1 MLAASYLCSLWLL
14 ASGLLATEVTEEVT
28 KKTITLNLKKGERN
42 AYLDEGFASFVLVK
56 NDSILTNPDVFVFP
70 QYGFES
76 DATSVVVNT
85 ELLQT
90 EIIGFFP
97 MFDQNR
103 AILLQLY
110 PGSELTETPPAFNCL
125 SFELESGSYKNTKI
139 LPIKFD
145 FDITKKEFSSNPS
158 FFKPLTATQLNNS
171 IGHIVSEQQP
181 EDPTKSFSFFSFLPD
196 NNTLIQVLCEIRPTT
211 SANSS
216 ESTEEVSCRQV
227 FSKFINQPG
236 SISYQQF
243 NDMQVVDY
251 SHDSVAVILY
261 SSTIAVAEFARQSV
275 VTNLKFFDT
284 DKSYNFLRWFKG
296 GWYGVSRMG
305 GVDNL
310 VKLKQTAPTG
320 KMNNGLLSSHIF
332 IPFIAKDKTITFNKV
347 WATES
352 LLVLQ
357 YVNPNNNTEVG
368 VSVVYFSEPA
378 LIPGMSYVRDPTS
391 ENYDI
396 LDQSGRV
403 LKQLMYPVAKGEF
416 IQNCMEWDGTLV
428 LFGRRMMS
436 ILPLPLT
443 LNIPQDKTILY
454 QMNGNMNSTYSITGS
469 NIFYVL
475 PSPPDKQTR
484 SMTLL
489 KDILVM
495 VDLKG
500 DRVKRKAKL
509 HIQEVSIA
517 NPIVQLDTFD
527 ETKLL
532 AEGPLEFDV
541 CFTYNIT
548 KCTMVQYHINYIC
561 TDKKVDYLIL
571 GALGGIGVVLL
582 VVIVV
587 FIMKARK
594 AIKGKKN
601 LSSTIQKH
609 QTLLAE
615 DEDDSRHEAMN
626 FSGYQK
632 KTGQGY

>member
-1 MLAASYLCSLWLL
+1 M
-14 ASGLLATEVTEEVT
+14 ASGLLAKEVAQEVT

-76 DATSVVVNT
+76 DTTSVVVNT

-90 EIIGFFP
+90 EIVGFFP

-125 SFELESGSYKNTKI
+125 SFEMESGSYKNTKI

-145 FDITKKEFSSNPS
+145 FDINSRKFSSNPS
-158 FFKPLTATQLNNS
+158 FFKPLTASQLSNS
-171 IGHIVSEQQP
+171 IAHIASDQQP
-181 EDPTKSFSFFSFLPD
+181 EDPNKSFSFFSFLPE
-196 NNTLIQVLCEIRPTT
+196 NNTLIQVLCEITV
-211 SANSS
+211 SASTNSTDP
-216 ESTEEVSCRQV
+216 TEEVSCRQV
-227 FSKFINQPG
+227 FSKFVNQPG
-236 SISYQQF
+236 SFSFQQF
-243 NDMQVVDY
+243 SDMQVVDY

-261 SSTIAVAEFARQSV
+261 SSTIAVAEFSRDSV
-275 VTNLKFFDT
+275 VTNLNFFDT
-284 DKSYNFLRWFKG
+284 DKPYNFLRWFKG
-296 GWYGVSRMG
+296 GWYGVSRIG

-310 VKLKQTAPTG
+310 VKLKQTPPTD
-320 KMNNGLLSSHIF
+320 KLENGLLSSHIF
-332 IPFIAKDKTITFNKV
+332 VPSSAKDKTITYSKV

-357 YVNPNNNTEVG
+357 YVNPSNNTDVG

-378 LIPGMSYVRDPTS
+378 LIQGMSYTRDPS
-391 ENYDI
+391 SDNYDI
-396 LDQSGRV
+396 LDQTGRV

-416 IQNCMEWDGTLV
+416 IQYCMEWNGTLV

-443 LNIPQDKTILY
+443 LNIPQDKSILY
-454 QMNGNMNSTYSITGS
+454 QMNGNMNSTYSISGS
-469 NIFYVL
+469 NIFYIL
-475 PSPPDKQTR
+475 PSPASKHTR

-495 VDLKG
+495 VDVKG

-509 HIQEVSIA
+509 LIQEVSVA

-527 ETKLL
+527 ETQLI
-532 AEGPLEFDV
+532 AAGPLSFDV

-548 KCTMVQYHINYIC
+548 NCTMVQYQIQYIS

-587 FIMKARK
+587 FVMKARK

-601 LSSTIQKH
+601 LTSTLQKH

-615 DEDDSRHEAMN
+615 EDDDSKHEALN

-632 KTGQGY
+632 KAAQGY